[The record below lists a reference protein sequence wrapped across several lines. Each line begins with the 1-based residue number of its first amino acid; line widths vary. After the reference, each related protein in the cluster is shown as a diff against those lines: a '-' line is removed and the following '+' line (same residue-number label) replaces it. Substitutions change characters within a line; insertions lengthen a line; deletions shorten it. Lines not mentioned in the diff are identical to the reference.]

1 MEFYLKIYTSDHEI
15 IDEIYELTDLDYTFS
30 INGIGKA
37 NISVPYY
44 AKKTKQKTYK
54 ISNDIEIWRKVKKKK
69 IKRIKL
75 EDKISYTP
83 LKDIIDEPLFDIDN
97 ELIFAIDEKVT
108 NGFRI
113 IEISYYDEELLWWGV
128 IYNTIP
134 EGSNFKIE
142 CSGYAAKIENR
153 LFNQYINDEFKIYRG
168 TYDKVLFSMLKDINS
183 YYYTGINQGDAQYIS
198 LDTERKIEW
207 NDNFY
212 EKLNDFTTD
221 SNYYWDIDNN
231 RKLNLY
237 SSIGEDKTYYE
248 INDEVNVIDTLSI
261 NTSGEIYNHI
271 IAKNTYTEEESDV
284 EVTLISEKKNQD
296 SINLYGL
303 RTKELSV
310 NDIHIQETLDNY
322 VQREL
327 DKCSDPILNIV
338 IEVSNSGI
346 FDIFNIKKGDLV
358 TLNLSCLKLSSKIK
372 IIEYTIHPKTLT
384 ATITL
389 GNCYFRPNR
398 PNMYRF

>member
-1 MEFYLKIYTSDHEI
+1 MEFFLKIYTSDHII
-15 IDEIYELTDLDYTFS
+15 IDEIYEITDLDYTFA

-44 AKKTKQKTYK
+44 TKKTNQKNYK

-69 IKRIKL
+69 KKRIKL
-75 EDKISYTP
+75 ED
-83 LKDIIDEPLFDIDN
+83 
-97 ELIFAIDEKVT
+97 EKVT
-108 NGFRI
+108 NEFRTV
-113 IEISYYDEELLWWGV
+113 EISYYDEELLWWGV

-134 EGSNFKIE
+134 EGANLKIE

-271 IAKNTYTEEESDV
+271 IAKNTYTEESDV

>member
-1 MEFYLKIYTSDHEI
+1 MEFFLKIYTSDHII
-15 IDEIYELTDLDYTFS
+15 IDEIYEIADLDYTFA

-44 AKKTKQKTYK
+44 TKKTNQKNYK

-69 IKRIKL
+69 KKRIKL
-75 EDKISYTP
+75 ED
-83 LKDIIDEPLFDIDN
+83 
-97 ELIFAIDEKVT
+97 EKVT
-108 NGFRI
+108 NEFRTV
-113 IEISYYDEELLWWGV
+113 EISYYDEELLWWGV

-134 EGSNFKIE
+134 EGANLKIE

-153 LFNQYINDEFKIYRG
+153 LFNQYINEGFKMYRG

-183 YYYTGINQGDAQYIS
+183 YYYTGINEGDYQYIS

-212 EKLNDFTTD
+212 DKLNDFTTD

-231 RKLNLY
+231 RALNLY
-237 SSIGEDKTYYE
+237 SKIGEDKSYYE

-261 NTSGEIYNHI
+261 NTSSEIYNHI
-271 IAKNTYTEEESDV
+271 IAKNTYTEEGSDV

-303 RTKELSV
+303 RTKELNV

-327 DKCSDPILNIV
+327 DKCSDPILNITV
-338 IEVSNSGI
+338 EVSNSGI
-346 FDIFNIKKGDLV
+346 FNIFDIKKGDLV
-358 TLNLSCLKLSSKIK
+358 TLNLNCLKLNSKIK
-372 IIEYTIHPKTLT
+372 IMEYTIHPKTLT

-389 GNCYFRPNR
+389 GNCYFRPNK

>member
-1 MEFYLKIYTSDHEI
+1 MEFFLKIYTSDHII
-15 IDEIYELTDLDYTFS
+15 IDEIYEITDLDYTFA

-44 AKKTKQKTYK
+44 TKKTNQKNYK
-54 ISNDIEIWRKVKKKK
+54 ISNDIEIWRKVNKKKK
-69 IKRIKL
+69 KRIKL
-75 EDKISYTP
+75 ED
-83 LKDIIDEPLFDIDN
+83 
-97 ELIFAIDEKVT
+97 EKVT
-108 NGFRI
+108 NEFRTV
-113 IEISYYDEELLWWGV
+113 EISYYDEELLWWGV

-134 EGSNFKIE
+134 EGANLKIE

-153 LFNQYINDEFKIYRG
+153 LFNQYINEGFKMYRG

-183 YYYTGINQGDAQYIS
+183 YYDTGIKEGNYQYIS

-212 EKLNDFTTD
+212 DKLNEFTTD
-221 SNYYWDIDNN
+221 SNYYWDIDSN
-231 RKLNLY
+231 RALNLY
-237 SSIGEDKTYYE
+237 LKMGEDKSYYE

-261 NTSGEIYNHI
+261 NTSSEIYNHI

-327 DKCSDPILNIV
+327 DKCSDPILNITV
-338 IEVSNSGI
+338 EVSNSGTFNI
-346 FDIFNIKKGDLV
+346 FDIKKGDLV
-358 TLNLSCLKLSSKIK
+358 TLNLNCLKLNSKIK
-372 IIEYTIHPKTLT
+372 IMEYTIHPKTLT

-389 GNCYFRPNR
+389 GNCYFRPNK

>member
-1 MEFYLKIYTSDHEI
+1 MEFFLKIYTSDHII
-15 IDEIYELTDLDYTFS
+15 IDEIYEIADLDYTFA

-44 AKKTKQKTYK
+44 TKKTNQKNYK

-69 IKRIKL
+69 KKRIKL
-75 EDKISYTP
+75 ED
-83 LKDIIDEPLFDIDN
+83 
-97 ELIFAIDEKVT
+97 EKVT
-108 NGFRI
+108 NEFRTV
-113 IEISYYDEELLWWGV
+113 EISYYDEELLWWGV
-128 IYNTIP
+128 IYNTTP
-134 EGSNFKIE
+134 SGAVLNIE

>member
-1 MEFYLKIYTSDHEI
+1 M
-15 IDEIYELTDLDYTFS
+15 
-30 INGIGKA
+30 
-37 NISVPYY
+37 
-44 AKKTKQKTYK
+44 
-54 ISNDIEIWRKVKKKK
+54 
-69 IKRIKL
+69 
-75 EDKISYTP
+75 
-83 LKDIIDEPLFDIDN
+83 
-97 ELIFAIDEKVT
+97 
-108 NGFRI
+108 
-113 IEISYYDEELLWWGV
+113 
-128 IYNTIP
+128 
-134 EGSNFKIE
+134 
-142 CSGYAAKIENR
+142 
-153 LFNQYINDEFKIYRG
+153 
-168 TYDKVLFSMLKDINS
+168 
-183 YYYTGINQGDAQYIS
+183 
-198 LDTERKIEW
+198 

>member
-1 MEFYLKIYTSDHEI
+1 MEFFLKIYTSDHII
-15 IDEIYELTDLDYTFS
+15 IDEIYEITDLDYTFA

-44 AKKTKQKTYK
+44 TKKTNQKNYK

-69 IKRIKL
+69 KKRIKL
-75 EDKISYTP
+75 ED
-83 LKDIIDEPLFDIDN
+83 
-97 ELIFAIDEKVT
+97 EKVT
-108 NGFRI
+108 NEFRTV
-113 IEISYYDEELLWWGV
+113 EISYYDEELLWWGV

-134 EGSNFKIE
+134 EGTNLKIE

-153 LFNQYINDEFKIYRG
+153 LFNQYINEGFKMYRG

-183 YYYTGINQGDAQYIS
+183 YYDTGIKEGNYQYIS
-198 LDTERKIEW
+198 LETERKIEW

-212 EKLNDFTTD
+212 DKLNDFTTD

-231 RKLNLY
+231 RALNLY
-237 SSIGEDKTYYE
+237 SKIGEDKSYYE

-261 NTSGEIYNHI
+261 NTSSEIYNHI

-327 DKCSDPILNIV
+327 DKCSDPILNIT
-338 IEVSNSGI
+338 IEVSNSGTFNI
-346 FDIFNIKKGDLV
+346 FDIKKGDLV
-358 TLNLSCLKLSSKIK
+358 TLNLNCLKLNSKIK
-372 IIEYTIHPKTLT
+372 IMEYTIHPKTLT

-389 GNCYFRPNR
+389 GNCYFRPNK